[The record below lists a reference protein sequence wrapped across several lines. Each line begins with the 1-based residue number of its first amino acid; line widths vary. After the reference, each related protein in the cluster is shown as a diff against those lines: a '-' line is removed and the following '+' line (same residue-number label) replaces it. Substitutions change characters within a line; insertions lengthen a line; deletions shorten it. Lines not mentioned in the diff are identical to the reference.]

1 MGVDETPGATCWFSA
16 CYKRSPDLNSIFLVR
31 PTSCVIQD
39 ASFTS
44 IMSTTSE
51 SIALTTS
58 FSTPYLQVSHTSAYQ
73 MQPSQQIQ
81 YKSSG
86 IQSSNWLP
94 SSSPLTATSLLRA
107 SSHEDATM
115 LFADATMLYIDSTIL
130 YTPNALFESCHTS
143 LWCNPNY
150 IAVSTV
156 AAICLVLIL
165 LSVVVVCQLMIQ
177 QRKVSKRYDLI
188 QDVYNYHATIC

>member
-16 CYKRSPDLNSIFLVR
+16 CYRRYPDSISLFLVR

-39 ASFTS
+39 ATFTR
-44 IMSTTSE
+44 ITSTTSG
-51 SIALTTS
+51 SIALTTF

-73 MQPSQQIQ
+73 TKPSQQTQ
-81 YKSSG
+81 YTSSG

-94 SSSPLTATSLLRA
+94 SSSPLAATSLPRA
-107 SSHEDATM
+107 SSHEY
-115 LFADATMLYIDSTIL
+115 ATMLYVASTVL

-143 LWCNPNY
+143 LWCNRNY

-165 LSVVVVCQLMIQ
+165 LTVVVICKLMIQ
-177 QRKVSKRYDLI
+177 KRKVSKRYIL
-188 QDVYNYHATIC
+188 NKLCF